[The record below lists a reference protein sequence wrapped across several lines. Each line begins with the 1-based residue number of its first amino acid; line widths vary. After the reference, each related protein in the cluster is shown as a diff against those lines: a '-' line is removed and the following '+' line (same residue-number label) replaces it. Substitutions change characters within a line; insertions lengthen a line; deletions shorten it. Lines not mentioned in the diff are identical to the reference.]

1 MASWRRGYVRGRLPA
16 QEEINFLPL
25 KTGGVRIRRS
35 FLFLIPRN
43 RLQIF
48 LNLFDL
54 ALITIFPIHHISY
67 LKKLFGFGSPMSQ
80 SSRGARYAWKPQ
92 IVVLHLSGGDI
103 ANHSGAA
110 ACQHK

>member
-43 RLQIF
+43 RLQ
-48 LNLFDL
+48 
-54 ALITIFPIHHISY
+54 Y
-67 LKKLFGFGSPMSQ
+67 
-80 SSRGARYAWKPQ
+80 SSTFS
-92 IVVLHLSGGDI
+92 I
-103 ANHSGAA
+103 
-110 ACQHK
+110 